1 MYVLS
6 REEESVVIVLLP
18 GCRSGLWREVWEA
31 VGVSAEGGITGM
43 HCSLLRE
50 HS

>member
-1 MYVLS
+1 VLS
-6 REEESVVIVLLP
+6 REEESCNCSSAGVLLL
-18 GCRSGLWREVWEA
+18 SGLRREVWEA

-43 HCSLLRE
+43 HGSPLRG